1 MTARDKLEEAE
12 YFLTKMCEIRPDQKE
27 FLFNLSSFLSAAR
40 SVPDYLLEYFNIKYS
55 LQIPLAEKL
64 YPDTFEKRAKQTG
77 NLFALSFIQWWKQK
91 MAVLAND
98 PMWALLT
105 NKRHIDVHRTH
116 AKPDLA
122 KLRVT
127 ETITSTASIRIE
139 KYDKEGKLIEIFESP
154 KELVKPKPKE
164 REASVVWFFRE
175 YDKEPV
181 ISACEKYL
189 QMMKD
194 FVKEAEQKFS

>member
-12 YFLTKMCEIRPDQKE
+12 YFLTKVREIRPDQKE
-27 FLFNLSSFLSAAR
+27 FLFNLSPFLSAAR
-40 SVPDYLLEYFNIKYS
+40 SVPDYLLEDYNVKYS

-64 YPDTFEKRAKQTG
+64 YPDTFEERAKQTG
-77 NLFALSFIQWWKQK
+77 NLVALSFIQWWKQK
-91 MAVLAND
+91 IDTLNLD
-98 PMWALLT
+98 PIWSLLT
-105 NKRHIDVHRTH
+105 NKRNIDVHRTH
-116 AKPDLA
+116 TKPDLA
-122 KLRVT
+122 KLRVI
-127 ETITSTASIRIE
+127 ETITASASIRIE
-139 KYDKEGKLIEIFESP
+139 KYDKERKLIEISESP
-154 KELVKPKPKE
+154 KEPVKPKPKE

-194 FVKEAEQKFS
+194 FVKEAEQKFP